1 MFVKK
6 KHSQYYFE
14 QSHLSFIFRRETRV
28 IYFQH

>member
-1 MFVKK
+1 MFVK

-14 QSHLSFIFRRETRV
+14 QSHLSFIFRRETQV